1 MEKPIVSVIMPVYCG
16 EKYICQAVDSVFAQ
30 DIPLELIVVDDA
42 SSDGTSRVL
51 DLYRKRPDFVYVR
64 NEQNM
69 GAAASRNRGV
79 QKAQGTYVAYLDA
92 DDWWAEG
99 KLKDQLQVIEETG
112 AVMCSTGRELMHAD
126 GSPAGK
132 VIPVKKKVT
141 YRELLKH
148 NSINCSS
155 VLIRTEAAREFPMCY
170 DKSHEDYITWLK
182 VLRKYSF
189 CAGINEPYLKCR
201 LSEGG
206 KSRNKL
212 KSARMTFQVYR
223 YMGYGVL
230 RSCIFFASYAFH
242 GIRKYL

>member
-30 DIPLELIVVDDA
+30 DVPLELIVVDDA
-42 SSDGTSRVL
+42 SSDGTSQVL
-51 DLYRKRPDFVYVR
+51 EPYKKRQDFVYVR

-79 QKAQGTYVAYLDA
+79 QKARGIYVAYLDA
-92 DDWWAEG
+92 DDWWEEG
-99 KLKDQLQVIEETG
+99 KLKHQLRVIENTG
-112 AVMCSTGRELMHAD
+112 AVMCSTGRELMNAD
-126 GSPAGK
+126 GSSAGK
-132 VIPVKKKVT
+132 VIPVKERVT
-141 YRELLKH
+141 YHELLKH

-155 VLIRTEAAREFPMCY
+155 VLMRREVALEFLMCY

-182 VLRKYSF
+182 VLQKYSF

-212 KSARMTFQVYR
+212 KSAKMTFQVYR
-223 YMGYGVL
+223 YMGYGVF
-230 RSCIFFASYAFH
+230 RSCIFFVSYALH

>member
-42 SSDGTSRVL
+42 SSDETSRVL
-51 DLYRKRPDFVYVR
+51 DFYRKRPDFVYVR

-99 KLKDQLQVIEETG
+99 KLKHQLQVIEETG